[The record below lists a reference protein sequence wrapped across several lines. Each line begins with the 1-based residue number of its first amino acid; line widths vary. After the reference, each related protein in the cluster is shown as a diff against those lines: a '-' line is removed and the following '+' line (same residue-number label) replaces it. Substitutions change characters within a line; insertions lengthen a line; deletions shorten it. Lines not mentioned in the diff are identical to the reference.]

1 MKTTTKEVLIGNIM
15 WNIEFTYGYN
25 ERRNRTCYSLY
36 ISKPEEEYPVTIMLY
51 SLPRSMLLNDIDRTL
66 CIENSSEYNLSLL
79 ECKRK
84 IIKYLLHGKT

>member
-1 MKTTTKEVLIGNIM
+1 MRTIIREILINDIV
-15 WNIEFTYGYN
+15 WNIELTYGHN

-51 SLPRSMLLNDIDRTL
+51 SLPRSIPSNSINRIL
-66 CIENSSEYNLSLL
+66 CIENSSEYSLSLL

>member
-1 MKTTTKEVLIGNIM
+1 MKTTTKEVLIGDIM
-15 WNIEFTYGYN
+15 WNIEFTYGHN